1 MIANNEFEDT
11 SSSEDD
17 PPLPQTV
24 SRFILTSFVRAMI
37 DKCSSSTERDQSRLL
52 FVRKIMKRL
61 VHESTSNY
69 LSKDPSGDTTPGYRN
84 RIHLRDIRIWQALAC
99 LSKGLR
105 GVFFRDRHS
114 HQNRHSPTHTQNR
127 YVKGRLRIQKGDD
140 TRDNENLASKTS
152 SCGGEISC
160 RDFRHTYS
168 R

>member
-11 SSSEDD
+11 SCSEDD

-37 DKCSSSTERDQSRLL
+37 EKCSSSTERDQSRLL

-61 VHESTSNY
+61 VYESTSNY

-105 GVFFRDRHS
+105 GVYCSSFFFEDRHT
-114 HQNRHSPTHTQNR
+114 HIHTKQQARQRPTRNSER
-127 YVKGRLRIQKGDD
+127 R
-140 TRDNENLASKTS
+140 
-152 SCGGEISC
+152 
-160 RDFRHTYS
+160 
-168 R
+168 